1 MHTLKAGKEFRK
13 APSCSNFIK
22 QLRSKPYQTNLVEA
36 LGQPTQPRQPDSCI
50 LADWVFKRCQQTEV
64 ELYPCILLLA
74 ALLLGGG
81 NGLASPVS
89 PSSSIPIS
97 RLSGPSRGV
106 NKQRWGCI
114 LVSCF
119 SWALLLGRENRLT
132 SPVSPGSCIPASR
145 LSEPSRGVNKQRC
158 SCIPVL

>member
-114 LVSCF
+114 HVPSCPKATRYLHGLADRF
-119 SWALLLGRENRLT
+119 VGGQVQPVQNVIRQQAL
-132 SPVSPGSCIPASR
+132 A
-145 LSEPSRGVNKQRC
+145 
-158 SCIPVL
+158 